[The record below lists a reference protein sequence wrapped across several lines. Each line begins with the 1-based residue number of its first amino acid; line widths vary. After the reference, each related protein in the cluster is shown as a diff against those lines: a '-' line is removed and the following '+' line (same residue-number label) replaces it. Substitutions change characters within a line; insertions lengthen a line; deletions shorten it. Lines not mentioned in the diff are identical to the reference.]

1 MKCYLLLCICLF
13 SPLSLLRAQEVYYP
27 DSTSQDTVIKVNWLE
42 RFQTKADSV
51 IRHSDLCQTSQTGIY
66 FYNLTADSA
75 IFDYGSRQMMRPAS
89 VTKTLTATAAL
100 HYLGGHYQYKTKLYY
115 KGHIQDSLL
124 LGDIYIV
131 AGYDPCF
138 NGKDMLTFCDDI
150 IKSGIDSIC
159 GHIYTDV
166 SFKDTTLLG
175 FGWLWNWKND
185 EKPTTPL
192 LFDAD
197 DCFMT
202 KFFELMDSN
211 GIKHPSTYSNALL
224 PKDSAVL
231 ISECQHTIDEVLLR
245 MLKQSDNQYAESLF
259 FQLGAQD
266 KSKFPSYQHSA
277 KYVLNFIENEL
288 GDDADLY
295 NISDGSGLSVYDC
308 VSPRLIVKLL
318 RYIYKH
324 ENIYRHFYPCLPI
337 GGEDGT
343 LSNRMKSPALRGN
356 IHAKTGTLK
365 RVVTLAGYCT
375 APNGDDIAF
384 AIFHNGIYSPR
395 ATRLWDDHLLEFL
408 TAPETPS
415 EIMN

>member
-1 MKCYLLLCICLF
+1 MKCYLFLCICLF

-100 HYLGGHYQYKTKLYY
+100 HYLGGNYQYKTKLYY
-115 KGHIQDSLL
+115 KGNIQDSLL

-266 KSKFPSYQHSA
+266 KSKFPSY
-277 KYVLNFIENEL
+277 
-288 GDDADLY
+288 
-295 NISDGSGLSVYDC
+295 
-308 VSPRLIVKLL
+308 R
-318 RYIYKH
+318 
-324 ENIYRHFYPCLPI
+324 
-337 GGEDGT
+337 
-343 LSNRMKSPALRGN
+343 
-356 IHAKTGTLK
+356 
-365 RVVTLAGYCT
+365 
-375 APNGDDIAF
+375 
-384 AIFHNGIYSPR
+384 
-395 ATRLWDDHLLEFL
+395 
-408 TAPETPS
+408 
-415 EIMN
+415 

>member
-75 IFDYGSRQMMRPAS
+75 IFDYSSRQMMRPAS

-100 HYLGGHYQYKTKLYY
+100 HYLGGNYQYKTKLYY
-115 KGHIQDSLL
+115 KGNIQDSLL

-395 ATRLWDDHLLEFL
+395 ATRLWDDNLLEFL
-408 TAPETPS
+408 TAPETPA